1 MSPSAS
7 SSTPSLRTAR
17 RIPTHLVATLG
28 LAMVSV
34 SSAHAQSTFTWN
46 STATSTAWMNSN
58 NWGGGPASKAP
69 GVDNNSSSTID
80 NNSGDT
86 AVFGNMSASSL
97 GINMGTS
104 ANTGVGSNTGANG
117 TLSLGA
123 ILFNANRTITLGKS
137 DTTVANS
144 ILRLNTSSVNVGG
157 TGGTISN
164 LLVGIGDTG
173 TGNLTIQNTNGG
185 NGTMDLR
192 LGATSGTF
200 YVTSNR
206 LLAISSN
213 ISESTAGSGF
223 TKQGAGTLALSGN
236 NTYTGTTT
244 VSGGVLRLDSANA
257 LPGGIGA
264 SGGTSALNIAGGLV
278 GLTANFS
285 RAYGTSNSTFRINDG
300 GFFATGSNRTVDTGG
315 TVNFGSNASST
326 IVGTLTLSAAES
338 NSTLIWASNL
348 SFGGS
353 QRTVQVN
360 NGSVAVDAQ
369 ISGVLSGGS
378 SSGINK
384 TGLGTLQLTNTN
396 TYTGIT
402 TISAGTLSV
411 NSINNGGTPGALG
424 NATAAAGN
432 LVFDGGNLEYTGAN
446 ATSNRAFTIIS
457 GKTAVINVGSN
468 SSISLAGA
476 TGAATTGNLTK
487 TGLGTLTLTGNNT
500 HTGLTSISGSGS
512 GTLVLSGDNTAMTGG
527 VTANTGSSN
536 ATLNPQLVVNSA
548 TALGTGTL
556 TFGGGGSTDTV
567 RLDNTS
573 GGNLT
578 LTTNNA
584 FALNRNFTFVG
595 TNSLNLGNMTTTI
608 GGLGGLPGVRSITVT
623 ANTLTF
629 GGNIGQAA
637 DGAAVT
643 KAGAGT
649 LVLSGT
655 NTYNGTTRVNDNG
668 GTLQIDAA
676 GALPSGSLIN
686 LAKAGTN
693 TGTLKLNTSG
703 TNVYT
708 NSFATFASSNGPA
721 NGGTPNILNAQ
732 GDNTLTGDMIINNG
746 GGNGVNLQSDA
757 GLLTISGN
765 LSNSVVSSTRPF
777 DFGGAGNGVF
787 SGVMSQP
794 VGTALTGI
802 NKHGAG
808 TWSVTGTTSSFTG
821 GVNLLQGVLNV
832 ASVANTGSNS
842 SIGAGGT
849 INFTGMGTSGTLQY
863 TGSTAMTTNRTV
875 TIAPT
880 GGAIDASG
888 TGSGTLTFTGTF
900 TANNAVGTNVT
911 YVNGSNNATNTGSN
925 FPGTAVGMV
934 ISATGLA
941 AGTTITAIN
950 GNTYTLSNPFTGAS
964 GAVATTYTDNA
975 ARTLTLTGSNT
986 GANEI
991 SSVMGNSAGGGVLS
1005 ITKSGTGSWT
1015 LSGNNTYTGLTTV
1028 SDGSLVIGSSGRL
1041 ASGNALTVGASG
1053 NAEFQNAGQI
1063 LGAVSNANN
1072 ATNALN
1078 FSATSGT
1085 VTLASLTGSGNTT
1098 FGSAGTITSEGIS
1111 GGAVTATGLLT
1122 SAVSGGTVSA
1132 GSLTGAISGGAIT
1145 VSGLTTGAISGSG
1158 TLGTG
1163 SLSSTSVTG
1172 GTNNIT
1178 GAADITTLNGGDTTV
1193 GGVATITTLTSGIAT
1208 LNGGTSAIT
1217 TLNGGTVNLGSGT
1230 VLSVS
1235 DGTSAGSIIGT
1246 GGALT
1251 KVSSGTLTLTGTNG
1265 YTGATTVLEG
1275 TLIVSGSIAS
1285 SVTTVSPGAV
1295 LTFSGASSVG
1305 NITVG
1310 SGATFA
1316 LGTAGAAGT
1325 VTINGGTLTGSGSAA
1340 SIAFTGASVF
1350 APGNS
1355 PGTITLLDGG
1365 SLTMSVSTVS
1375 DFQITDPLFAAN
1387 SYDLVIGTPG
1397 GASESVSFA
1406 GTLNLIFSGTG
1417 YSVSATAVKLFDVD
1431 TYSGSFGTVNVTGL
1445 DPGLV
1450 ATFNSATGY
1459 LAIAAIPEPS
1469 AYAALAGVGMIGFAL
1484 YRRRR
1489 QNAAKRA
1496 A

>member
-1 MSPSAS
+1 MNTTS
-7 SSTPSLRTAR
+7 SSPAPSLRTAR
-17 RIPTHLVATLG
+17 RIPSRLVATLA
-28 LAMVSV
+28 LAMVGLDQAS
-34 SSAHAQSTFTWN
+34 AQSF
-46 STATSTAWMNSN
+46 TSTSNATAWNTARWN
-58 NWGGGPASKAP
+58 NTTDVAP
-69 GVDNNSSSTID
+69 YGSTYTANNNVSFT
-80 NNSGDT
+80 SGNYT
-86 AVFGNMSASSL
+86 FAGMGATTNVGN
-97 GINMGTS
+97 
-104 ANTGVGSNTGANG
+104 V
-117 TLSLGA
+117 TLSDNVNVTFASIGSTFATNGA
-123 ILFNANRTITLGKS
+123 VRTITVGN
-137 DTTVANS
+137 NS
-144 ILRLNTSSVNVGG
+144 TLDFASQSFSTSAG
-157 TGGTISN
+157 TGFIKN
-164 LLVGIGDTG
+164 
-173 TGNLTIQNTNGG
+173 GN
-185 NGTMDLR
+185 
-192 LGATSGTF
+192 
-200 YVTSNR
+200 
-206 LLAISSN
+206 
-213 ISESTAGSGF
+213 
-223 TKQGAGTLALSGN
+223 GTLALSGN
-236 NTYTGTTT
+236 NYNGGFTLNAGTVVARGNTALGSNATNTLTLNGGT
-244 VSGGVLRLDSANA
+244 VASNANRSFDNTRFGGGIVIGGNVQFGERASIVSIASDSANLSFA
-257 LPGGIGA
+257 NNVNLGAATRAFTIGNNGTNTF
-264 SGGTSALNIAGGLV
+264 SGNI
-278 GLTANFS
+278 
-285 RAYGTSNSTFRINDG
+285 
-300 GFFATGSNRTVDTGG
+300 TGSAGTGVTINANSG
-315 TVNFGSNASST
+315 TTGS
-326 IVGTLTLSAAES
+326 I
-338 NSTLIWASNL
+338 
-348 SFGGS
+348 
-353 QRTVQVN
+353 
-360 NGSVAVDAQ
+360 
-369 ISGVLSGGS
+369 VLSG
-378 SSGINK
+378 
-384 TGLGTLQLTNTN
+384 TN
-396 TYTGIT
+396 TYTGNTTVSSGTLTATRAAALPGYDASGKVIFSGGTLGVQVGGSGWTDTEVNNLLSNATKTSGALGIDTTNGNYTQPVAYTPTNLGTLGLTKLGANTLTLNGTNTYTGVT

-411 NSINNGGTPGALG
+411 DSINNGGTAGALG
-424 NATAAAGN
+424 NATAAAAN
-432 LVFDGGNLEYTGAN
+432 LVFDGGTLQYTGAN
-446 ATSNRAFTIIS
+446 ATSNRAFTIVS

-468 SSISLAGA
+468 SNISLAGA

-487 TGLGTLTLTGNNT
+487 TGLGTLTVTGANT
-500 HTGLTSISGSGS
+500 HTGLTSINGSGS

-527 VTANTGSSN
+527 VTANTAGTGAASP
-536 ATLNPQLVVNSA
+536 LLVVNSA

-556 TFGGGGSTDTV
+556 TFGGGASSDTV

-584 FALNRNFTFVG
+584 FTLNRNFTFVG
-595 TNSLNLGNMTTTI
+595 TNSLDLGNMTTTI
-608 GGLGGLPGVRSITVT
+608 AGITAPGARSITVT

-629 GGNIGQAA
+629 GGAIGATG
-637 DGAAVT
+637 DIGVT

-732 GDNTLTGDMIINNG
+732 GDNTLTGNMIINNG

-964 GAVATTYTDNA
+964 GAVATLYTDNA

-1098 FGSAGTITSEGIS
+1098 FGSAGTITSGGIS